1 MIYVLSVQEC
11 HNFMEDIWQ
20 HFNFFRNLFVMAV
33 EGICPLKWTWT
44 VHNWIHK
51 VDSKR

>member
-33 EGICPLKWTWT
+33 EGICPLKRTWT